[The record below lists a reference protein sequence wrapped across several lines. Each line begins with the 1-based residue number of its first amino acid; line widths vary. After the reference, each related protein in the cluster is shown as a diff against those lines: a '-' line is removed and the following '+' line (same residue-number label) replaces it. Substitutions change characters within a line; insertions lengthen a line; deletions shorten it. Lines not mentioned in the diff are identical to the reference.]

1 MLDKRIKSFEKNAE
15 NTDDPKVR
23 EKYGRLS
30 GIVGI
35 ILNTALSAMK
45 MAAGALTGAISV
57 LSDGVNNL
65 SDAGSSI
72 ITLAGF
78 RMSAKKPDKEH
89 PFGHGRMEYFT
100 GLVVSAI
107 ILVVAVQ
114 LFISSLE
121 KVISGETL
129 SFKSKTTEILTISVL
144 AVSVLVKL
152 FMAIFNRAIGKKINS
167 LAMNA
172 TALDS
177 LTDCIATTAVLVC
190 TVLSRYITTFPL
202 DGVAGLLVSLF
213 IAFTGI
219 SSMKGIVD
227 LLIGTAPDPELVKEI
242 TNYALNFD
250 KEKIIG
256 VHDLMIND
264 YGPSK
269 KLIILHAEVPE
280 NGDVMQLHDAI
291 DNLEHGLQN
300 KFGGIAVIHMDPVDT
315 QSQRVGQLKNTVRE
329 IVKELGDGFDIHDFR
344 MNEGDTH
351 ANLIFDLVAPFDAKY
366 SPEQI
371 KNFVTT
377 RVKAVEPKCNVI
389 MKIENSF
396 VE

>member
-35 ILNTALSAMK
+35 ILNTGLSAMK